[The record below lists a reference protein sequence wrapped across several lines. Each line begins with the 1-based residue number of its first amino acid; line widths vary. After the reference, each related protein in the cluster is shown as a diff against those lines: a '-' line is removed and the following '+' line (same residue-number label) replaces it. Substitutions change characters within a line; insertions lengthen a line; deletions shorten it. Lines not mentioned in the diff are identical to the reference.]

1 MNNINISP
9 LKTKSF
15 SFSAKKKSNRENSE
29 RERVMAGGALTD
41 GGPGKRAH
49 LYEHKF
55 TMYFAFTCL
64 VGALGGS
71 LFGYDLGVSG
81 IYIFI

>member
-1 MNNINISP
+1 VSSE
-9 LKTKSF
+9 KRQTDRK
-15 SFSAKKKSNRENSE
+15 RERE
-29 RERVMAGGALTD
+29 RERVMAGGGLTN

-55 TMYFAFTCL
+55 TAYFAFTCI

-81 IYIFI
+81 ILILPSIQLLFLLI